1 MQTFRPINEISRKHS
16 KNGLMQSGRKRCTRR
31 TAAPA
36 GAGIAPGSGADELRG
51 CTSPLCVRTQNPKP
65 WYELPMSGDANITPA
80 PPTGICGQCRSLRKH
95 RSAEQKRG
103 AGGRDRLRASPRTP
117 QTQKHRTAPPRA
129 GDGRRQRRTSPAQRT
144 SPRQS
149 PVRTQTHSFR
159 NTLSPLRFTAPTG
172 SCAGSTEPQGFHK

>member
-1 MQTFRPINEISRKHS
+1 MKSAGSTVRT
-16 KNGLMQSGRKRCTRR
+16 GLMQSGRKRCTRR

-80 PPTGICGQCRSLRKH
+80 PPSGICGQCRSLRKH

-103 AGGRDRLRASPRTP
+103 AGGRDRHT
-117 QTQKHRTAPPRA
+117 
-129 GDGRRQRRTSPAQRT
+129 
-144 SPRQS
+144 
-149 PVRTQTHSFR
+149 
-159 NTLSPLRFTAPTG
+159 RFTAHTANTKTQNGAPARRVPTQTAPHIP
-172 SCAGSTEPQGFHK
+172 CATDTAAPNPRPHANTFIPKHAFAVKIHSPYGELRRTH

>member
-1 MQTFRPINEISRKHS
+1 
-16 KNGLMQSGRKRCTRR
+16 MQSGRKRCTRR

-80 PPTGICGQCRSLRKH
+80 PPSGICGQCRSLRKH
-95 RSAEQKRG
+95 RSAEQKTRG
-103 AGGRDRLRASPRTP
+103 RRERPPYALHRAHRKHKNTERRT
-117 QTQKHRTAPPRA
+117 PRA
-129 GDGRRQRRTSPAQRT
+129 GYGRRQRRTCPAQRVP
-144 SPRQS
+144 PRQF

-172 SCAGSTEPQGFHK
+172 SCAGSTEHQGFHKWGEVPASAGAAETKSTRP